1 MAEHPIACNV
11 QGDYGYKIIV
21 VDESNTI
28 SEIIEKAA
36 QQVVGY
42 LIPEF
47 PKGTV
52 LEARVHGVDEPLK
65 IDITV
70 KEANLLQM
78 EAIDISIRS

>member
-42 LIPEF
+42 LIPAF
-47 PKGTV
+47 PEGTV

-65 IDITV
+65 SEITV
-70 KEANLLQM
+70 KEANLLKM

>member
-1 MAEHPIACNV
+1 M
-11 QGDYGYKIIV
+11 
-21 VDESNTI
+21 VDESNTS

-42 LIPEF
+42 LITEF

-65 IDITV
+65 SDITV